1 MTRVHRNPARPVL
14 RTAFFAGVCGLLCS
28 GAVFGQGCV
37 SCYTSAAA
45 GGSQTI
51 HALRSGILVL
61 LFPPVFIFGGIVSLL
76 WRWRSRWSSNPG
88 KA

>member
-1 MTRVHRNPARPVL
+1 MIHIHRKPASPIRCPLLFVA
-14 RTAFFAGVCGLLCS
+14 AFCDLCS
-28 GAVFGQGCV
+28 GQAFAQGCV

-51 HALRSGILVL
+51 HALRSGILIL
-61 LFPPVFIFGGIVSLL
+61 LFPPVLIFGGIVRLM
-76 WRWRSRWSSNPG
+76 WRWSKSSLEPAD